1 MIKEKS
7 SFFKKILQPSNF
19 TAKITFTVDQWVTL
33 KNQKTQNEETK
44 FKSSPQFVFDFIEHT
59 INTKLSSDQNS
70 AVAVIQIEPFDYY
83 VNLLFQRKNVDHPQ
97 SCFSKITEKI
107 CKTKVVTVSDLSE

>member
-83 VNLLFQRKNVDHPQ
+83 VNLLFHEKMLIIHRVVFQKLLRKFAKP
-97 SCFSKITEKI
+97 K
-107 CKTKVVTVSDLSE
+107 LSLSQI